1 MKTIE
6 IIAGILVGAAAFT
19 FILFLV
25 AVRILKSGREAAD
38 ENTRIYEERYRSPK
52 P

>member
-6 IIAGILVGAAAFT
+6 IIAGILAGAAAFT
-19 FILFLV
+19 FILFL

-38 ENTRIYEERYRSPK
+38 DNTRIYEERYRSPK

>member
-6 IIAGILVGAAAFT
+6 IIAGILAGAAAFA
-19 FILFLV
+19 FILYL

>member
-1 MKTIE
+1 MKTLE
-6 IIAGILVGAAAFT
+6 IIAAILFVA
-19 FILFLV
+19 FILFL